1 VYSCLSIYSNYAILL
16 QRFGE
21 QRMRVRT
28 LLISFVIAFAFMS
41 GCGGGSSAQ
50 GQPGSSQLFPAD
62 ISGTYTFTLTG
73 TGGSLTLHGTLK
85 ETGWTPCNGNL
96 LCNGATYQ
104 TNLNGNFSLSWC
116 SADAFTATGQLF
128 FTPGSPESFAFAIFD
143 STVSS
148 NLVTMSSGDFSKLS
162 GTWQNGTAY
171 TCPPV
176 PSGTLTWTA
185 VKN

>member
-1 VYSCLSIYSNYAILL
+1 
-16 QRFGE
+16 
-21 QRMRVRT
+21 MRART
-28 LLISFVIAFAFMS
+28 LLIGFVIAFAFMS
-41 GCGGGSSAQ
+41 GCGGGGSSTPA
-50 GQPGSSQLFPAD
+50 QPGGIQFPAD
-62 ISGTYTFTLTG
+62 ISGTYTFTLTA
-73 TGGSLTLHGTLK
+73 TGGSLTLHGNLK

-104 TNLNGNFSLSWC
+104 NNLTGNFSFSWC

-128 FTPGSPESFAFAIFD
+128 FTPGSAETFAFAIFD

-148 NLVTMSSGDFSKLS
+148 NLVTMSSPDFSKLS

-171 TCPPV
+171 TCAPV
-176 PSGTLTWTA
+176 PSGSLTWTA